1 MREKGLKP
9 YTRRAVLV
17 GLAGAAVPGCAVP
30 PLVRHA
36 PGTELEDYRTPYK
49 HPDLVLA
56 GSGKRGSFDELA
68 VDIPFVFTH
77 ERAFFMT
84 YVGFDGEGYRTGLAR
99 SDDLVDWHRVRLILD
114 RDESDRYTGHNIAMT
129 SILRENDLFSPGR
142 LKSVDG
148 RYLGVWHAYPEPGY
162 EEGPAVIGLA
172 WSDDLM
178 HWERTA
184 PIVYPEDGA
193 AWERGGLYK
202 PYICEDDGLY
212 YVYYNAKT
220 EQVPW
225 KEQIGVATSPD
236 LVTWTRHTGNPLI
249 RNGRPGSPDDRF
261 AADPVVLRH
270 KGGWVMY
277 YYGLSTDRAAR
288 DLLALGDDP
297 FHFTKVS
304 EPMVDVGAPG
314 SIDETYAHKPGIIGR
329 DGVLYH
335 FYCAVSGSWPNET
348 RGIAVARSRPW

>member
-1 MREKGLKP
+1 MREKGLDS
-9 YTRRAVLV
+9 YTRRAVLL
-17 GLAGAAVPGCAVP
+17 GLAGATVPGCAVP
-30 PLVRHA
+30 PIGLHA
-36 PGTELEDYRTPYK
+36 PGTGLEDYRTPYK

-56 GSGKRGSFDELA
+56 GSGKRGAFDELA

-77 ERAFFMT
+77 ERTFFMT
-84 YVGFDGEGYRTGLAR
+84 YVGFDGEGYQTGLAR
-99 SDDLVDWHRVRLILD
+99 SDDLVNWQRVRLILD
-114 RDESDRYTGHNIAMT
+114 RDESNRYTRHNIAMT

-142 LKSVDG
+142 LKSIDG

-172 WSDDLM
+172 WSEDLM

-184 PIVYPEDGA
+184 PMLYPEDGA

-202 PYICEDDGLY
+202 PYICEVDGLY
-212 YVYYNAKT
+212 YLYYNAKT

-236 LVTWTRHTGNPLI
+236 LVKWTRHAGNPLI

-270 KGGWVMY
+270 KGRWVMY

-304 EPMVDVGAPG
+304 EPMVDIGPPG
-314 SIDETYAHKPGIIGR
+314 SIDETYAHKPGIISRHGT
-329 DGVLYH
+329 LYH